1 MFIISII
8 LVALPLKRHRGFKFQ
23 APITPQMFFV
33 PENIPNCLQK
43 GNNFRKKP
51 FLLLLSR
58 LLLAREMMLKV
69 RKWQSR
75 PEEGIRSLPWVRG
88 GVDLLG
94 ICGRGAGGN
103 RIVEVSAN
111 FHPDSFILNDEIV
124 HIWTI
129 SSFRMYAY
137 IN

>member
-1 MFIISII
+1 
-8 LVALPLKRHRGFKFQ
+8 
-23 APITPQMFFV
+23 
-33 PENIPNCLQK
+33 
-43 GNNFRKKP
+43 
-51 FLLLLSR
+51 
-58 LLLAREMMLKV
+58 MMLKV

-124 HIWTI
+124 HTL
-129 SSFRMYAY
+129 SNYETNVMMLSNNR
-137 IN
+137 

>member
-33 PENIPNCLQK
+33 PDNIPNCLQI
-43 GNNFRKKP
+43 GNIFRKKCF

-94 ICGRGAGGN
+94 ICGRGAGGG
-103 RIVEVSAN
+103 IELSKFLPIFTLTA
-111 FHPDSFILNDEIV
+111 SF
-124 HIWTI
+124 
-129 SSFRMYAY
+129 
-137 IN
+137 

>member
-88 GVDLLG
+88 GLTYWGYADGV
-94 ICGRGAGGN
+94 RGEIELSKFLPIFTLTA
-103 RIVEVSAN
+103 
-111 FHPDSFILNDEIV
+111 SF
-124 HIWTI
+124 
-129 SSFRMYAY
+129 
-137 IN
+137 